1 MIALKRNA
9 IVAAAL
15 AASAILSFG
24 ATDFGTSS
32 ALAAENT
39 VLYCQGYAQDAQRSY
54 RAYLRKQCG
63 NLVNTVWNSDY
74 GMHYGYCLRNNQVTT
89 EWLKNLRYRV
99 ILNNCQN

>member
-1 MIALKRNA
+1 MLALTRTA

-15 AASAILSFG
+15 AAGAVVSLGSANL
-24 ATDFGTSS
+24 GTSQ
-32 ALAAENT
+32 ATAAENSP
-39 VLYCQGYAQDAQRSY
+39 LYCQGYAQDAQRSY
-54 RAYLRKQCG
+54 RAYQRKQCG

-74 GMHYGYCLRNNQVTT
+74 GMHYGYCLRNSQVTT